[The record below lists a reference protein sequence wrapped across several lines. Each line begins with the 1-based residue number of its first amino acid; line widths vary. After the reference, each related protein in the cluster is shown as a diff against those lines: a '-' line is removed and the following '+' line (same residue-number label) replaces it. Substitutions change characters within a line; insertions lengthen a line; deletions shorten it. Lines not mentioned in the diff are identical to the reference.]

1 MHFYCAYT
9 WFPKTRPEEVWERVI
24 HQHERSS
31 NAPELI
37 RGWYDFAGGGAGFLI
52 VETDDVRELTAMLRP
67 YIDLMAWDIRA
78 LSENRVRRDGPA
90 NPGRPG
96 PDGPPGGLRHHH
108 AGGGR
113 VLNEAPP
120 GLRVMLQIRGRSLA
134 ASSNSASARRLTTR
148 FLVPRNDTTL

>member
-24 HQHERSS
+24 HQHERGS

-78 LSENRVRRDGPA
+78 LSENKYDETIQQIRTLC
-90 NPGRPG
+90 
-96 PDGPPGGLRHHH
+96 PDGPPDTLRGHH

-113 VLNEAPP
+113 VL
-120 GLRVMLQIRGRSLA
+120 SD
-134 ASSNSASARRLTTR
+134 ARYS
-148 FLVPRNDTTL
+148 PHGSEPC

>member
-24 HQHERSS
+24 LQHERGS
-31 NAPELI
+31 NAQELI

-78 LSENRVRRDGPA
+78 LSENRYD
-90 NPGRPG
+90 
-96 PDGPPGGLRHHH
+96 
-108 AGGGR
+108 
-113 VLNEAPP
+113 ETIQ
-120 GLRVMLQIRGRSLA
+120 QIRDALAQMGRLA
-134 ASSNSASARRLTTR
+134 DSDVTMPVGVES
-148 FLVPRNDTTL
+148 

>member
-9 WFPKTRPEEVWERVI
+9 WFPKTRPEEVWERFI

-78 LSENRVRRDGPA
+78 LSENRYDETVQ
-90 NPGRPG
+90 
-96 PDGPPGGLRHHH
+96 
-108 AGGGR
+108 
-113 VLNEAPP
+113 
-120 GLRVMLQIRGRSLA
+120 QIRDALAQMGRLA
-134 ASSNSASARRLTTR
+134 DSDVT
-148 FLVPRNDTTL
+148 VPVEVES

>member
-24 HQHERSS
+24 HQHERGS
-31 NAPELI
+31 NAQELI

-78 LSENRVRRDGPA
+78 LSENKYDETVQQIQDA
-90 NPGRPG
+90 LAQMGRLG
-96 PDGPPGGLRHHH
+96 HSEVTMSVG
-108 AGGGR
+108 
-113 VLNEAPP
+113 VE
-120 GLRVMLQIRGRSLA
+120 S
-134 ASSNSASARRLTTR
+134 
-148 FLVPRNDTTL
+148 